1 MKISTL
7 IIALLFMLQVCCS
20 GNSSEEPDV
29 DEEKD
34 LDAAAANGSDSDT
47 DADADADAD
56 WVVTWDSGPEKPRK
70 CMYLA
75 GPYPNE
81 CWVQSQCGHDDT
93 YVCPNPFKEREITRY
108 CYKYCDLD
116 AGHNENTLCV
126 PEAPG
131 RLKGMCLYI
140 GVLEIDWQGSFL
152 PEGEKIPEDN
162 WGFSQRI
169 SLNIGSIALNMHEYY
184 CIEIDDPEDGHF
196 VVINYIA
203 EGTTSLWN
211 LTIMIPFEKWKN
223 NSSIDLNEYATDTLS
238 AGDSILVE
246 YIKSESDITEAYIRA
261 INILDRSG
269 EYENSVTMDTVST
282 QQGAECSGT
291 LKMLFAEYSA
301 EIEMD

>member
-7 IIALLFMLQVCCS
+7 IIALLLLLQVCCS
-20 GNSSEEPDV
+20 GNNSEKADAG
-29 DEEKD
+29 EEKD
-34 LDAAAANGSDSDT
+34 LDAAAANGGDSDT
-47 DADADADAD
+47 DADADAD

-70 CMYLA
+70 CIYST
-75 GPYPNE
+75 GPSYGE
-81 CWVQSQCGHDDT
+81 CWVESQCGHAHE
-93 YVCPNPFKEREITRY
+93 YVCPNPLGEKEITRY
-108 CYKYCDLD
+108 CYTHCDLD
-116 AGHNENTLCV
+116 AGHGENALCV

-131 RLKGMCLYI
+131 RTKGMCLDVGTLKI
-140 GVLEIDWQGSFL
+140 QWQGSFL

-169 SLNIGSIALNMHEYY
+169 SLNIGSITLNMHDYY

-196 VVINYIA
+196 IVINYIA
-203 EGTTSLWN
+203 EGTKSLWN

-223 NSSIDLNEYATDTLS
+223 NSSIDFNEYAKDTLS

-301 EIEMD
+301 EIEVD